1 MKNHY
6 IAIQIE
12 ENGKYYAYAIKATE
26 SDNLLSKLA
35 VTNIISAN
43 ICDTKKRAEELVTF
57 WNDCYK
63 QNGTY
68 IFQQ

>member
-6 IAIQIE
+6 IAIQIR
-12 ENGKYYAYAIKATE
+12 ENGKYYAYAIKVSE
-26 SDNLLSKLA
+26 SDNLLSKLDIKD
-35 VTNIISAN
+35 IISAN

-63 QNGTY
+63 RNGTWL
-68 IFQQ
+68 FQR